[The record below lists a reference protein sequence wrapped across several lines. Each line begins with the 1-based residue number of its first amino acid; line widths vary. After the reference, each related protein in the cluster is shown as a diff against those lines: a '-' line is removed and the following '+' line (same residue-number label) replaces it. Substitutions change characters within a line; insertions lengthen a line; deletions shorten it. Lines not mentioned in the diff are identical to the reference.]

1 MTATKE
7 DFHVGEL
14 VEVSAH
20 YTERLENIS
29 GRKFA
34 RLAMVMPDS
43 RWTACRGAAA
53 INVYVIYPDGKTTFI
68 PPLQLKKIA

>member
-14 VEVSAH
+14 VEVSEEF
-20 YTERLENIS
+20 TERLENIS
-29 GRKFA
+29 GRKSA
-34 RLAMVMPDS
+34 RLAMVMPDPP
-43 RWTACRGAAA
+43 WTAGRSAAA

-68 PPLQLKKIA
+68 PPWQLKKIA